1 MLEDQ
6 DKQPI
11 SWLLIAVFILLAG
24 VGAYI
29 VKTVLSGTELK
40 KKDTTTTVTL
50 LKPPPPPVIKEKP
63 PEPEQIKEVPKKEEI
78 INPEVNKEQSPEN
91 DIKDNT
97 PAGDN
102 LGVDAQGTAG
112 SDSFG
117 LVGKKGGR
125 SLIAGGPEGIGTGS
139 LLTKF
144 AGYTQIVT
152 VELRKKVMKLLDEEG
167 RIPKGKFQT
176 VVRVSIDTNGKV
188 TDYRI
193 IGSSGNNKMDDA
205 VNRSLHTFRIS
216 EPPPDGMPR
225 TMDIKIMSQ
234 G

>member
-1 MLEDQ
+1 MQENQ
-6 DKQPI
+6 EKQPI
-11 SWLLIAVFILLAG
+11 SWLLIAVFIILAG

-50 LKPPPPPVIKEKP
+50 LKPPPPMIKEKP
-63 PEPEQIKEVPKKEEI
+63 PEPEPIKEIPKREEI
-78 INPEVNKEQSPEN
+78 INQEVNKEQGPEN
-91 DIKDNT
+91 DIKDST

-102 LGVDAQGTAG
+102 LGVDAEGTAG

-117 LVGKKGGR
+117 LVGKRGGR
-125 SLIAGGPEGIGTGS
+125 SLIAGGGPGIGTGS

-167 RIPKGKFQT
+167 GIPKGKFQA

-205 VNRSLHTFRIS
+205 VNRSLRTFRIS

-225 TMDIKIMSQ
+225 TMDIKIISQ